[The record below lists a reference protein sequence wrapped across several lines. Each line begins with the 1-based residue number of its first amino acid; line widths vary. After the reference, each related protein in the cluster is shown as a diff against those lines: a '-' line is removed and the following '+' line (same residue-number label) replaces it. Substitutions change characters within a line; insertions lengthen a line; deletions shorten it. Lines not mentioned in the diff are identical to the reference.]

1 MFSDETKIERVLPLY
16 TDAQLDEAIVELR
29 EMLKAD
35 EVTNAKDP
43 VDKAICEKIESFYPH
58 WFQRIDYPNYCT
70 TSTSNHRLVYFDEGG
85 LNTLG
90 KRLTS
95 EEACILRPYPKW
107 FCLKEVLPGVEG
119 KSVLEIGSSNGF
131 FSFRF
136 AELGASSVT
145 GVEISKPQYES
156 AVWSAEIL
164 KHENVHFHNADV
176 LTDFSIPKHDIVF
189 LSEVHNH
196 FLFPFFGLLRV
207 IDLANETVIF
217 DTGALDVNEDWMGLD
232 SSFEAESNCLIYHS
246 FTMSDGLIM
255 NFLNLIGI
263 PSSKVIRYKSPLN
276 HYHVL
281 YIIDTRDIR
290 AYRNQL
296 QYPPYL
302 SETVE
307 LTHFKQTQLNLTK
320 AQNRLNLYENKL
332 SSLKQTRID
341 LREAKK
347 QLKKS
352 NNQIKRLEAKLDQHV
367 SMLAAIKTSKFWWFR
382 SQWLRFKR
390 GLHWLD

>member
-1 MFSDETKIERVLPLY
+1 MLSDETATERVLPLY
-16 TDAQLDEAIVELR
+16 TDTQLNEAVAKLR

-35 EVTNAKDP
+35 EVTSAPDCI
-43 VDKAICEKIESFYPH
+43 DQEIREKIQSFYPH
-58 WFQRIDYPNYCT
+58 WFQRIDYPNHCT
-70 TSTSNHRLVYFDEGG
+70 TSTSNHRLAYFDEGG

-90 KRLTS
+90 KSLTS
-95 EEACILRPYPKW
+95 EEASILRPYPKW
-107 FCLKEVLPGVEG
+107 FCMKEVLPSVEG

-156 AVWSAEIL
+156 AVWSANVL
-164 KHENVHFHNADV
+164 KHENVHFLNADI

-217 DTGALDVNEDWMGLD
+217 DTGALDVNEDWIRLD
-232 SSFEAESNCLIYHS
+232 SSLEPKSNRLIYHS
-246 FTMSDGLIM
+246 FMMSDGLIM

-263 PSSKVIRYKSPLN
+263 PSSKVIRYKSPSN
-276 HYHVL
+276 HYHIL
-281 YIIDTRDIR
+281 YIIDTRAIKAR
-290 AYRNQL
+290 RNRL
-296 QYPPYL
+296 QYPAYL
-302 SETVE
+302 GETVK
-307 LTHFKQTQLNLTK
+307 LTHLKQTQV
-320 AQNRLNLYENKL
+320 
-332 SSLKQTRID
+332 D
-341 LREAKK
+341 LRKAKN
-347 QLKKS
+347 QIKKL

-367 SMLAAIKTSKFWWFR
+367 SMLAAIKTSKFWWLR
-382 SQWLRFKR
+382 SQWLRLKR
-390 GLHWLD
+390 GLNWRD